1 MPLKLIPS
9 DLAGVKSTKF
19 VDRAVKTFAVDT
31 KQLYFNLE
39 LALRAH

>member
-9 DLAGVKSTKF
+9 NLAGVKNTKF
-19 VDRAVKTFAVDT
+19 VNRAVKTFAVDT
-31 KQLYFNLE
+31 EQLYFDLE